1 MILGTHVALHSLA
14 RLRSSAIDVLTT
26 LVTTDEGNSSD
37 IGMGANVCHS
47 LFSTLDNV
55 DNAIGD
61 SGLLQEVHEDLHG
74 TWDLL
79 RGLHDVG
86 VTKCDGKREHPE
98 RAHSG
103 EVEGGNT
110 CADTERGPVAV
121 NINTLCH
128 ILKGLPLCE
137 RAEAAGVLNDFVA
150 SEDITLGVNE
160 RFTVLLG
167 DNLDD
172 FVLINNIMRICS

>member
-1 MILGTHVALHSLA
+1 
-14 RLRSSAIDVLTT
+14 
-26 LVTTDEGNSSD
+26 
-37 IGMGANVCHS
+37 MGANVCHS

-61 SGLLQEVHEDLHG
+61 SGLLQKVHEDLHG
-74 TWDLL
+74 TWNLL

-86 VTKCDGKREHPE
+86 VTERDGKREHPE
-98 RAHSG
+98 RTHSG

-172 FVLINNIMRICS
+172 FVLINNIMRICSLYFQLTDISS